1 LPIRRGDDSMV
12 RMLTGPERGDERADA
27 RKSARH
33 LPFLRLIDLL
43 EDAVHYLVVILLLV
57 IAGVVL
63 YHTST
68 EMFHAHRSYATRVVD
83 GIDGVLFV
91 VIIME
96 LLHTVVAH
104 FNSEDFQLQP
114 FLIIGIISAV
124 RHLLSVGAH
133 LTLGTSQGHDAFNRS
148 QIELGV
154 STGVVVALALA
165 LVLIRRIPAD
175 ASVDR

>member
-1 LPIRRGDDSMV
+1 
-12 RMLTGPERGDERADA
+12 MLTDEDRRAERERAL
-27 RKSARH
+27 RSARH
-33 LPFLRLIDLL
+33 LPVLRLIDLL
-43 EDAVHYLVVILLLV
+43 EDAVHYFVIILLLI

-63 YHTST
+63 FHTAT
-68 EMFHAHRSYATRVVD
+68 EMFHAHRDYAQRVID

-104 FNSEDFQLQP
+104 FNSDDFQLQP
-114 FLIIGIISAV
+114 FLIIGIISGV

-133 LTLGTSQGHDAFNRS
+133 LTLGSSLSHDAFNRS

-154 STGVVVALALA
+154 STGVDVALAIA
-165 LVLIRRIPAD
+165 LVLIRRLPPD
-175 ASVDR
+175 PPTSD

>member
-1 LPIRRGDDSMV
+1 
-12 RMLTGPERGDERADA
+12 MLTDDDRRADERA
-27 RKSARH
+27 RSMRSTPH
-33 LPFLRLIDLL
+33 LPVLRLIDLL
-43 EDAVHYLVVILLLV
+43 EDAVHYLVVILLLI

-63 YHTST
+63 FHTAT
-68 EMFHAHRSYATRVVD
+68 EMFHTHPGYATRVID

-104 FNSEDFQLQP
+104 FNSDDFQLQP
-114 FLIIGIISAV
+114 FLIIGIISGV

-133 LTLGTSQGHDAFNRS
+133 LTLGGSQSHEAFNRS

-154 STGVVVALALA
+154 STGVVVALAIA
-165 LVLIRRIPAD
+165 LVLVRRLPPD
-175 ASVDR
+175 PPTSV

>member
-1 LPIRRGDDSMV
+1 MVHCHWSPIAPNHG
-12 RMLTGPERGDERADA
+12 
-27 RKSARH
+27 
-33 LPFLRLIDLL
+33 
-43 EDAVHYLVVILLLV
+43 
-57 IAGVVL
+57 
-63 YHTST
+63 
-68 EMFHAHRSYATRVVD
+68 RSR
-83 GIDGVLFV
+83 
-91 VIIME
+91 
-96 LLHTVVAH
+96 
-104 FNSEDFQLQP
+104 DFQLQP

>member
-1 LPIRRGDDSMV
+1 MLSKADRRAED
-12 RMLTGPERGDERADA
+12 PDA
-27 RKSARH
+27 GRREPNLRSSTH
-33 LPFLRLIDLL
+33 LPLLRLVDLL
-43 EDAVHYLVVILLLV
+43 EDLVHYLVVVVLLV
-57 IAGVVL
+57 IAGLVL
-63 YHTST
+63 FHTVTDLFQGHS
-68 EMFHAHRSYATRVVD
+68 SYATRVID

-104 FNSEDFQLQP
+104 FNSDDFQLQP

-133 LTLGTSQGHDAFNRS
+133 LTLGTSQTHDAFNRS

-154 STGVVVALALA
+154 STGVVIALAIA
-165 LVLIRRIPAD
+165 LVLVRSIP
-175 ASVDR
+175 SEPPPNG